1 MERRLPGPIVN
12 ERDLK
17 LYEDYL
23 KDCDCRGNCGSEGM
37 PETPDN
43 GGCGYEVWVE
53 NESPMQV
60 SRAMGTPAA
69 QNLSDGNFMPGYL
82 RNHIGKLIRVESLI
96 GGNLE
101 RRTGT
106 LMQVGA
112 DFIVIKLCETCA
124 SMVCDAGS
132 IKYITII
139 HDNDL
144 RGKTRLF

>member
-12 ERDLK
+12 EGDLK

-23 KDCDCRGNCGSEGM
+23 NNCDCRGSCPGESL
-37 PETPDN
+37 PEAPES

-53 NESPMQV
+53 NDSRMPLSQPAMQ
-60 SRAMGTPAA
+60 MA
-69 QNLSDGNFMPGYL
+69 QNSCDGNFMPGYL
-82 RNHIGKLIRVESLI
+82 RNHIGKLVRVESLI
-96 GGNLE
+96 GGSLE

-124 SMVCDAGS
+124 SMMCEAGS

>member
-12 ERDLK
+12 EKDLK

-23 KDCDCRGNCGSEGM
+23 NDCGSGQIGRD
-37 PETPDN
+37 TADTD
-43 GGCGYEVWVE
+43 GCGYEVWVE
-53 NESPMQV
+53 NNSQMPVTQ
-60 SRAMGTPAA
+60 PAA
-69 QNLSDGNFMPGYL
+69 ALLPQNLSDGSFMPGYL

-96 GGNLE
+96 GGSLE

-124 SMVCDAGS
+124 SLVCEAGS

-144 RGKTRLF
+144 RGKTGLF

>member
-1 MERRLPGPIVN
+1 MERRLPSPIVN
-12 ERDLK
+12 EEDLK

-23 KDCDCRGNCGSEGM
+23 NDRGCNRQNSQD
-37 PETPDN
+37 TADT

-53 NESPMQV
+53 NDSQIPV
-60 SRAMGTPAA
+60 SASAGTMLPR
-69 QNLSDGNFMPGYL
+69 NLSDGNFMPGYL
-82 RNHIGKLIRVESLI
+82 KNHIGKLIRVESLI
-96 GGNLE
+96 GGSLE

-124 SMVCDAGS
+124 SLVCEAGS
-132 IKYITII
+132 IKYITIV

-144 RGKTRLF
+144 RGKTGLF